1 MSFPRTKR
9 SPRQWGAPDNTP
21 LSLPPGVLLCT
32 RQQNVSPL
40 TGRTLKALRPHTA
53 EYPPAT
59 LEDENLGQS
68 QSQSPCSEAMDSFS
82 NPTLASSTFLFCC
95 ECILCVIR
103 INCQRPPCRVLLS
116 FFFFLFFLPCFSASL
131 IDLDQVE
138 LPTTEDSLT
147 FSTVPATRYL
157 VTKTCWSCPS
167 RCALPI
173 AWLSTLG
180 FHCGSKM
187 KMWLAT
193 VRFSLRNKKKKWL
206 APGPRPLRLESRN

>member
-116 FFFFLFFLPCFSASL
+116 FFFFFVFFAVLLCVSDRSRPSGIAHDRGLAYILNGSSNQISRHKDLLVLPEPLRSANRL
-131 IDLDQVE
+131 A
-138 LPTTEDSLT
+138 
-147 FSTVPATRYL
+147 FH
-157 VTKTCWSCPS
+157 
-167 RCALPI
+167 
-173 AWLSTLG
+173 AW
-180 FHCGSKM
+180 
-187 KMWLAT
+187 
-193 VRFSLRNKKKKWL
+193 V
-206 APGPRPLRLESRN
+206 PLRLKDEDVARDGEVQSTKQKKKMVSAWT

>member
-1 MSFPRTKR
+1 M
-9 SPRQWGAPDNTP
+9 G
-21 LSLPPGVLLCT
+21 GT
-32 RQQNVSPL
+32 RQHTPVSTPRGSSL
-40 TGRTLKALRPHTA
+40 HPSAKCFTA
-53 EYPPAT
+53 HRQDPESPPAPYGRVPAC
-59 LEDENLGQS
+59 NLGGRKSWSISISISLLRSDGFVFEPDLGKFDFSLLLRVHSLRDKNQLS
-68 QSQSPCSEAMDSFS
+68 ATALSCS
-82 NPTLASSTFLFCC
+82 L
-95 ECILCVIR
+95 V
-103 INCQRPPCRVLLS
+103 
-116 FFFFLFFLPCFSASL
+116 FFFFCFFLPCFSASL

-193 VRFSLRNKKKKWL
+193 VRFSLRNKKKKMVSAWT
-206 APGPRPLRLESRN
+206 